1 MCRVLGEVTSA
12 PKGTQYRVDE
22 QSQWL
27 EASVGTELYEDY
39 EVRNLSGSYGVEISY
54 EVEVEFDALTSVTFG
69 IITGQA
75 IYLDQYQEW
84 QKASSSSQV
93 NALSVAS
100 GENSVVPVT
109 VADRNSKIKTRP
121 W

>member
-12 PKGTQYRVDE
+12 PKGTQYRVDD
-22 QSQWL
+22 QSPWQD
-27 EASVGTELYEDY
+27 ASVGTELYEDY
-39 EVRNLSGSYGVEISY
+39 EVRNLSGSYGVEMSY
-54 EVEVEFDALTSVTFG
+54 EVEVEFDSLTSVTFG
-69 IITGQA
+69 TITGQA
-75 IYLDQYQEW
+75 IYLDQYQAW

-109 VADRNSKIKTRP
+109 IEDNSCKYKTRP